1 MPNST
6 SNHIQL
12 NDITPSQLKNSRG
25 YIKVDT
31 QGVLYDLKFN
41 HHEGVYTARSADGD
55 CYESPKLSDLK
66 KELKSDAT
74 PVVSNAVSVDGVI
87 VGHIMNQQ
95 NWFFFR
101 PVKSKG
107 DLDTEKQ
114 GHPQDVFESLTIP
127 GAELSK

>member
-1 MPNST
+1 MSNPT
-6 SNHIQL
+6 SKHIQL
-12 NDITPSQLKNSRG
+12 NDITPSELKKIRG
-25 YIKVDT
+25 YIKVET
-31 QGVLYDLKFN
+31 QGMLYDLKFN
-41 HHEGVYTARSADGD
+41 HQDGVYTARSADGD
-55 CYESPKLSDLK
+55 CYESPKLSDIK

-74 PVVSNAVSVDGVI
+74 PMVSSAVTVEGEI

-107 DLDTEKQ
+107 DLDTEKL
-114 GHPQDVFESLTIP
+114 GHPQDVFESLSIT